1 MSREI
6 RITVADDEVFERM
19 RRQKDALD
27 LSWEE
32 VLRRGLDD
40 GGHTA
45 GRRDGGADRLDPFD
59 EDFRERLRERVGREV
74 RAGAGSGGSDDRA
87 DEGAGAQE
95 GTDRRRETTGQDKA
109 KGQRRGF
116 DPFDPESVAA
126 FARRQAKQAMRAAPG
141 VSVNAGPGPGPGPGA
156 GSGTGTGTGPD
167 GQSETLDAELD
178 RLAEAEDAALTFP
191 FLDVSGASVPL
202 RVTLETTG
210 EGLAVEVVAVRSGK
224 GTADSNRFP
233 DDARQRVAT
242 ALADGATAR
251 LTLQDGAEAYDVVPH
266 LSWGRDDD
274 GTPTVTEVGIER
286 VVLGGEA

>member
-19 RRQKDALD
+19 RRRKDALD

-32 VLRRGLDD
+32 ALRRGLDD

-45 GRRDGGADRLDPFD
+45 GRRDGGPDRLDPFD

-74 RAGAGSGGSDDRA
+74 RGGAGAGGGGGGERA
-87 DEGAGAQE
+87 DEAAGARD
-95 GTDRRRETTGQDKA
+95 GTDRHRERAGSTGGTGQ
-109 KGQRRGF
+109 GRGF

-126 FARRQAKQAMRAAPG
+126 FARRQARQAMRAAPG
-141 VSVNAGPGPGPGPGA
+141 VAVCSEAPGPGPGHAP
-156 GSGTGTGTGPD
+156 GPD
-167 GQSETLDAELD
+167 GPGETLDAELD

-191 FLDVSGASVPL
+191 FLDAPGAAVPL

-251 LTLQDGAEAYDVVPH
+251 LTLQDGAEAYDVVPR

-286 VVLGGEA
+286 VVLGEG